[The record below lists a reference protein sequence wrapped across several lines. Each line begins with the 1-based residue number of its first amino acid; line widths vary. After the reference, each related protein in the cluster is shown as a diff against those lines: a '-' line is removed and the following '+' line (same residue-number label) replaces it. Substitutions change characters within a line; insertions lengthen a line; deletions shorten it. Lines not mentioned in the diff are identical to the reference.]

1 VILRLYFKVKLFEEH
16 SLSQEEELVF
26 EESQQGIKIV
36 IWGPTLAGKTTALSL
51 FHAIKKKEDPESVY
65 NFLKL
70 EDKATE
76 RTIGFD
82 QATFG
87 LGGGPGK
94 GFKYH
99 LFTTPG
105 QDRFKSMRKIVI
117 NGLHGLIVV
126 IDSEKA
132 RWEENKD
139 SLKELFEVSGDKIY
153 TGDIKIA
160 IMLNKMDLPVES
172 RISAAD
178 VGRLM
183 IEAGVSDKLRD
194 TFASTF
200 EVSCLDALSALR
212 EAWSKGEWNP
222 KQRPQAV
229 QRIIQPIQ
237 MVIRD
242 ILISELQKR

>member
-1 VILRLYFKVKLFEEH
+1 M
-16 SLSQEEELVF
+16 SQDEELVF

-36 IWGPTLAGKTTALSL
+36 FWGPTMAGKTTALSL

-70 EDKATE
+70 EDKQTE

-126 IDSEKA
+126 IDSEKE
-132 RWEENKD
+132 RWVENKD
-139 SLKELFEVSGDKIY
+139 SLIELFDIVGDKIY
-153 TGDIKIA
+153 SGEIKIA
-160 IMLNKMDLPVES
+160 IILNKMDLPVDT
-172 RISAAD
+172 RITAAD

-183 IEAGVSDKLRD
+183 LEAEVSDKLRD

-200 EVSCLDALSALR
+200 EVSCLNALSELR
-212 EAWSKGEWNP
+212 KAWQKGEWNP

-229 QRIIQPIQ
+229 QRLIQPIQ

-242 ILISELQKR
+242 ILVAELQKR

>member
-1 VILRLYFKVKLFEEH
+1 M
-16 SLSQEEELVF
+16 LSQEEELVF
-26 EESQQGIKIV
+26 EEAQKGIKIV
-36 IWGPTLAGKTTALSL
+36 FWGPTLAGKTTALSL

-65 NFLKL
+65 QFLKL

-87 LGGGPGK
+87 LGTGPGK

-105 QDRFKSMRKIVI
+105 QDRFKSMRKIVV

-139 SLKELFEVSGDKIY
+139 SLTELFQILGEKLYNREVKM
-153 TGDIKIA
+153 A
-160 IMLNKMDLPVES
+160 IMLNKMDLPADT

-178 VGRLM
+178 VGKLM
-183 IEAGVSDKLRD
+183 LEAGISDKLRD

-200 EVSCLDALSALR
+200 EVSCLEALVALK
-212 EAWSKGEWNP
+212 EAWGKGEWNP
-222 KQRPQAV
+222 KLRPQPV

-242 ILISELQKR
+242 ILISELRKG

>member
-1 VILRLYFKVKLFEEH
+1 M
-16 SLSQEEELVF
+16 SQNEELVF

-36 IWGPTLAGKTTALSL
+36 FWGPTMAGKTTALSL

-70 EDKATE
+70 EDKQTE

-117 NGLHGLIVV
+117 NGVQGLIVV

-132 RWEENKD
+132 RWEENRN
-139 SLKELFEVSGDKIY
+139 SLTELFEILGTKIY
-153 TGDIKIA
+153 AVEVKLA
-160 IMLNKMDLPVES
+160 IMLNKMDLPS
-172 RISAAD
+172 DTRISAVD
-178 VGRLM
+178 VGKLM
-183 IEAGVSDKLRD
+183 IESGVSDKLRD

-200 EVSCLDALSALR
+200 EVSCLNALNSLR
-212 EAWSKGEWNP
+212 ESWSQGEWNP

>member
-1 VILRLYFKVKLFEEH
+1 M
-16 SLSQEEELVF
+16 SLSEDDLVF
-26 EESQQGIKIV
+26 EEGQKGIKIV
-36 IWGPTLAGKTTALSL
+36 FWGPTLAGKTTALSL

-87 LGGGPGK
+87 LGTGHGRE
-94 GFKYH
+94 FKYH

-105 QDRFKSMRKIVI
+105 QDRFKSMRKIVV

-126 IDSEKA
+126 IDSEKS
-132 RWEENKD
+132 RWDENKE
-139 SLKELFEVSGDKIY
+139 SLVELFDILGDKLY
-153 TGDIKIA
+153 NREVKLA
-160 IMLNKMDLPVES
+160 IMLNKMDLPADT

-178 VGRLM
+178 VGKLM
-183 IEAGVSDKLRD
+183 LEAGISDKLRD

-200 EVSCLDALSALR
+200 EVSCLNALNNLK
-212 EAWSKGEWNP
+212 EAWSRGEWNP
-222 KQRPQAV
+222 KNRPQAV

-242 ILISELQKR
+242 ILISELRKA

>member
-1 VILRLYFKVKLFEEH
+1 M
-16 SLSQEEELVF
+16 SQEEELVF
-26 EESQQGIKIV
+26 EEAQKGIKIV
-36 IWGPTLAGKTTALSL
+36 FWGPTLAGKTTALSL
-51 FHAIKKKEDPESVY
+51 FHAIKKKEDPQSVY

-87 LGGGPGK
+87 LGTGAGK

-117 NGLHGLIVV
+117 NGLHGIIVV

-132 RWEENKD
+132 RWEENRD
-139 SLKELFEVSGDKIY
+139 SLTELFQILGEKLYQREVKM
-153 TGDIKIA
+153 A
-160 IMLNKMDLPVES
+160 IILNKMDLPAET

-178 VGRLM
+178 VGKLM
-183 IEAGVSDKLRD
+183 LEAGVSDKLRD

-200 EVSCLDALSALR
+200 EVSCLEALGALK
-212 EAWSKGEWNP
+212 EAWGKGNGTPPVVFGVWKKN
-222 KQRPQAV
+222 
-229 QRIIQPIQ
+229 
-237 MVIRD
+237 IRY
-242 ILISELQKR
+242 KT

>member
-1 VILRLYFKVKLFEEH
+1 M
-16 SLSQEEELVF
+16 SQNEELVF

-36 IWGPTLAGKTTALSL
+36 FWGPTMAGKTTALSL

-70 EDKATE
+70 EDKQTE

-117 NGLHGLIVV
+117 NGVQGLIVV

-132 RWEENKD
+132 RWEENKN
-139 SLKELFEVSGDKIY
+139 SLTELFEVLGSKIY
-153 TGDIKIA
+153 AGEVKIA
-160 IMLNKMDLPVES
+160 IMLNKMDLPADT

-178 VGRLM
+178 VGKLM
-183 IEAGVSDKLRD
+183 IGIMKIN
-194 TFASTF
+194 
-200 EVSCLDALSALR
+200 
-212 EAWSKGEWNP
+212 G
-222 KQRPQAV
+222 
-229 QRIIQPIQ
+229 
-237 MVIRD
+237 
-242 ILISELQKR
+242 

>member
-1 VILRLYFKVKLFEEH
+1 M
-16 SLSQEEELVF
+16 SQEEELVF
-26 EESQQGIKIV
+26 EEAQKGIKIV
-36 IWGPTLAGKTTALSL
+36 FWGPTLAGKTTALSL
-51 FHAIKKKEDPESVY
+51 FHAIKKKEDPQSVY

-87 LGGGPGK
+87 LGTGAGK

-117 NGLHGLIVV
+117 NGLHGIIVV

-132 RWEENKD
+132 RWEENRD
-139 SLKELFEVSGDKIY
+139 SLTELFQILGEKIY
-153 TGDIKIA
+153 QREVKMA
-160 IMLNKMDLPVES
+160 IILNKMDLPADT

-178 VGRLM
+178 VGKLM
-183 IEAGVSDKLRD
+183 LEAGVSDKLRD

-200 EVSCLDALSALR
+200 EVSCLEALGALK
-212 EAWSKGEWNP
+212 EAWGRGEWNP
-222 KQRPQAV
+222 KRRPQPV

-242 ILISELQKR
+242 ILVSELRKG

>member
-1 VILRLYFKVKLFEEH
+1 M
-16 SLSQEEELVF
+16 SQEEELVF
-26 EESQQGIKIV
+26 EESQQGVKIV
-36 IWGPTLAGKTTALSL
+36 FWGPTLAGKTTALSL

-87 LGGGPGK
+87 LGTGAGK
-94 GFKYH
+94 AFKYH

-132 RWEENKD
+132 RWEENRE
-139 SLKELFEVSGDKIY
+139 SLIELFTILGDKLY
-153 TGDIKIA
+153 SREVKMA
-160 IMLNKMDLPVES
+160 IMLNKMDLPAET

-183 IEAGVSDKLRD
+183 IEAGISDKLRD

-200 EVSCLDALSALR
+200 EVSCLEALSALKD
-212 EAWSKGEWNP
+212 AWTRGEWNP

-242 ILISELQKR
+242 IIISQLQKS

>member
-1 VILRLYFKVKLFEEH
+1 MQITYLPEEA

-26 EESQQGIKIV
+26 EEAQKGIKIV
-36 IWGPTLAGKTTALSL
+36 FWGPTLAGKTTALSL

-70 EDKATE
+70 EDKVTE

-87 LGGGPGK
+87 LGTGSGK

-117 NGLHGLIVV
+117 NGLHGIIVV
-126 IDSEKA
+126 MDSEKA
-132 RWEENKD
+132 RWDENKV
-139 SLKELFEVSGDKIY
+139 SLTELFQILGEKIY
-153 TGDIKIA
+153 NNEVKMA
-160 IMLNKMDLPVES
+160 IILNKMDLPVET

-183 IEAGVSDKLRD
+183 LESGVSDKLRD

-200 EVSCLDALSALR
+200 EVSCLEALTALKDA
-212 EAWSKGEWNP
+212 WGKGEWNP
-222 KQRPQAV
+222 KRRPQPV

-242 ILISELQKR
+242 ILVSELRKG

>member
-1 VILRLYFKVKLFEEH
+1 
-16 SLSQEEELVF
+16 LSQNEELVF
-26 EESQQGIKIV
+26 EETQQGIKIV
-36 IWGPTLAGKTTALSL
+36 FWGPTMAGKTTALSL

-70 EDKATE
+70 EDKQTE

-99 LFTTPG
+99 LFTTP
-105 QDRFKSMRKIVI
+105 
-117 NGLHGLIVV
+117 LT
-126 IDSEKA
+126 
-132 RWEENKD
+132 
-139 SLKELFEVSGDKIY
+139 ELFEILGTKIY
-153 TGDIKIA
+153 SGEVKIA
-160 IMLNKMDLPVES
+160 IMLNKMDLPS
-172 RISAAD
+172 DTRISAAD

-183 IEAGVSDKLRD
+183 IASGVSDKLRD

-200 EVSCLDALSALR
+200 EVSCLNALNSLR
-212 EAWSKGEWNP
+212 ESWGRGEWNP

-242 ILISELQKR
+242 ILISELRRR

>member
-1 VILRLYFKVKLFEEH
+1 MIPTLTEKSLEEG
-16 SLSQEEELVF
+16 SLSQDEELVF

-36 IWGPTLAGKTTALSL
+36 FWGPTMAGKTTALSL

-70 EDKATE
+70 EDKQTE

-126 IDSEKA
+126 IDSERE
-132 RWEENKD
+132 RWGENKD
-139 SLKELFEVSGDKIY
+139 SLSELFDIVGDKIY
-153 TGDIKIA
+153 SGEIKLA
-160 IMLNKMDLPVES
+160 IMLNKMDLPVDT
-172 RISAAD
+172 RINAAD

-183 IEAGVSDKLRD
+183 IEAEVSDKLRD

-200 EVSCLDALSALR
+200 EVSCLNALSELR
-212 EAWSKGEWNP
+212 ESWQKGEWNP

-229 QRIIQPIQ
+229 QRLIQPIQ

-242 ILISELQKR
+242 ILVSELQKR

>member
-1 VILRLYFKVKLFEEH
+1 M
-16 SLSQEEELVF
+16 SQNEELVF

-36 IWGPTLAGKTTALSL
+36 FWGPTMAGKTTALSL
-51 FHAIKKKEDPESVY
+51 FHAIKKKEDPDSVY

-70 EDKATE
+70 EDKQTE

-117 NGLHGLIVV
+117 NGVQGLIVV

-132 RWEENKD
+132 RWEENRN
-139 SLKELFEVSGDKIY
+139 SLTELFEILGTKIY
-153 TGDIKIA
+153 AGEVKLA
-160 IMLNKMDLPVES
+160 IMLNKMDLPADT
-172 RISAAD
+172 RISAVD
-178 VGRLM
+178 VGKLM
-183 IEAGVSDKLRD
+183 IESGVSDKLRD

-200 EVSCLDALSALR
+200 EVSCLNALNSLR
-212 EAWSKGEWNP
+212 ESWSQGEWNP

>member
-1 VILRLYFKVKLFEEH
+1 
-16 SLSQEEELVF
+16 LSQNEELVF

-36 IWGPTLAGKTTALSL
+36 FWGPTMAGKTTALSL

-70 EDKATE
+70 EDKQTE

-117 NGLHGLIVV
+117 NGVQGLIVV

-132 RWEENKD
+132 RWEENRN
-139 SLKELFEVSGDKIY
+139 SLTELFEILGTKIY
-153 TGDIKIA
+153 AGEVKLA
-160 IMLNKMDLPVES
+160 IMLNKMDLPS
-172 RISAAD
+172 DTRISAVD
-178 VGRLM
+178 VGKLM
-183 IEAGVSDKLRD
+183 IESGVSDKLRD

-200 EVSCLDALSALR
+200 EVSCLNALNSLR
-212 EAWSKGEWNP
+212 ESWSQGEWNP

-242 ILISELQKR
+242 ILISELRKR

>member
-1 VILRLYFKVKLFEEH
+1 MNLNEEDL
-16 SLSQEEELVF
+16 LSQEEELVF
-26 EESQQGIKIV
+26 EEAQKGIKIV
-36 IWGPTLAGKTTALSL
+36 FWGPTLAGKTTALSL

-105 QDRFKSMRKIVI
+105 QDRFKSMRKIVV

-139 SLKELFEVSGDKIY
+139 SLSELFEILGNKLYSREVKM
-153 TGDIKIA
+153 A
-160 IMLNKMDLPVES
+160 IMLNKMDLPVDT

-178 VGRLM
+178 VGKLM
-183 IEAGVSDKLRD
+183 LEASVSDSLRD

-200 EVSCLDALSALR
+200 EVSCLEALGALK
-212 EAWSKGEWNP
+212 EAWGKGEWNP
-222 KQRPQAV
+222 KQRPQPV

-242 ILISELQKR
+242 ILVSELRKG

>member
-1 VILRLYFKVKLFEEH
+1 M
-16 SLSQEEELVF
+16 SQEEELVF
-26 EESQQGIKIV
+26 EEAQKGIKIV
-36 IWGPTLAGKTTALSL
+36 FWGPTLAGKTTALSL
-51 FHAIKKKEDPESVY
+51 FHAIKKKENPESVY

-87 LGGGPGK
+87 LGTGPGK

-132 RWEENKD
+132 RWEENRD
-139 SLKELFEVSGDKIY
+139 SLTELFQILGEKLYNREVKM
-153 TGDIKIA
+153 A
-160 IMLNKMDLPVES
+160 IILNKMDLPADT

-178 VGRLM
+178 VGKLM
-183 IEAGVSDKLRD
+183 LEAGVSDKLRD

-200 EVSCLDALSALR
+200 EVSCLEALGALK
-212 EAWSKGEWNP
+212 EAWGKGEWNP
-222 KQRPQAV
+222 KRRPQPV

-242 ILISELQKR
+242 ILVSELQKG

>member
-1 VILRLYFKVKLFEEH
+1 M
-16 SLSQEEELVF
+16 SQNEELVF
-26 EESQQGIKIV
+26 EETQQGIKIV
-36 IWGPTLAGKTTALSL
+36 FWGPTMAGKTTALSL

-70 EDKATE
+70 EDKQTE

-117 NGLHGLIVV
+117 NGVQGIIVV
-126 IDSEKA
+126 IDSERA
-132 RWEENKD
+132 RWDENRV
-139 SLKELFEVSGDKIY
+139 SLTELFEILGTKIY
-153 TGDIKIA
+153 SGEVKIA
-160 IMLNKMDLPVES
+160 IMLNKMDLPS
-172 RISAAD
+172 DTRISAVD

-183 IEAGVSDKLRD
+183 IASGVSDKLRD

-200 EVSCLDALSALR
+200 EVSCLNALNSLR
-212 EAWSKGEWNP
+212 ESWGRGEWNP

-242 ILISELQKR
+242 ILISELRKR

>member
-1 VILRLYFKVKLFEEH
+1 MSQDELIFEEG
-16 SLSQEEELVF
+16 QK
-26 EESQQGIKIV
+26 GIKIV
-36 IWGPTLAGKTTALSL
+36 FWGPTLAGKTTALSL
-51 FHAIKKKEDPESVY
+51 FHAIKKREDPESVY

-87 LGGGPGK
+87 LGTGSGK
-94 GFKYH
+94 EFKYH

-105 QDRFKSMRKIVI
+105 QDRFKSMRKIVV

-126 IDSEKA
+126 MDSESA
-132 RWEENKD
+132 RWEENRD
-139 SLKELFEVSGDKIY
+139 SLMELFQILGDKLY
-153 TGDIKIA
+153 SREVKMA
-160 IMLNKMDLPVES
+160 IMLNKMDLPAS
-172 RISAAD
+172 TRISAAD
-178 VGRLM
+178 VGKLM
-183 IEAGVSDKLRD
+183 LEAGVSDKLRD

-200 EVSCLDALSALR
+200 EVSCLEALKALK
-212 EAWSKGEWNP
+212 EAWAKGEWNP
-222 KQRPQAV
+222 KNRPQPV

-242 ILISELQKR
+242 ILISQLQRT

>member
-1 VILRLYFKVKLFEEH
+1 M
-16 SLSQEEELVF
+16 SQNEELVF
-26 EESQQGIKIV
+26 EETQQGIKIV
-36 IWGPTLAGKTTALSL
+36 FWGPTMAGKTTALSL

-70 EDKATE
+70 EDKQTE

-117 NGLHGLIVV
+117 NGVQGIIVV
-126 IDSEKA
+126 IDSERA
-132 RWEENKD
+132 RWDENRV
-139 SLKELFEVSGDKIY
+139 SLTELFEILGTKIY
-153 TGDIKIA
+153 SGEVKIA
-160 IMLNKMDLPVES
+160 IMLNKMDLPS
-172 RISAAD
+172 DTRISAVD

-183 IEAGVSDKLRD
+183 IVSGVSDKLRD

-200 EVSCLDALSALR
+200 EVSCLNALNSLR
-212 EAWSKGEWNP
+212 ESWGKGEWNP

-242 ILISELQKR
+242 ILISELQKRR

>member
-1 VILRLYFKVKLFEEH
+1 M
-16 SLSQEEELVF
+16 SQEEELVF
-26 EESQQGIKIV
+26 EEAQRGIKIV
-36 IWGPTLAGKTTALSL
+36 FWGPTLAGKTTALSL

-87 LGGGPGK
+87 LGTGPGK

-105 QDRFKSMRKIVI
+105 QDRFKSMRKIVV
-117 NGLHGLIVV
+117 NGLHGIIVV

-132 RWEENKD
+132 RWDENKD
-139 SLKELFEVSGDKIY
+139 SLTELFQILGEKILNGEVKM
-153 TGDIKIA
+153 A
-160 IMLNKMDLPVES
+160 IILNKMDLPAET

-183 IEAGVSDKLRD
+183 LQAGVSDKLRD

-200 EVSCLDALSALR
+200 EVSCLEALSALKD
-212 EAWSKGEWNP
+212 AWGKGEWNP
-222 KQRPQAV
+222 KRRPQPV

-242 ILISELQKR
+242 ILVSELRKG

>member
-1 VILRLYFKVKLFEEH
+1 M
-16 SLSQEEELVF
+16 SQEEELVF
-26 EESQQGIKIV
+26 EEAQKGIKIV
-36 IWGPTLAGKTTALSL
+36 FWGPTLAGKTTALSL

-87 LGGGPGK
+87 LGTSSGT

-105 QDRFKSMRKIVI
+105 QDRFKSMRKIVV

-139 SLKELFEVSGDKIY
+139 SLSELFQILGDKLY
-153 TGDIKIA
+153 SREVKMA
-160 IMLNKMDLPVES
+160 IMLNKMDLPVDT

-178 VGRLM
+178 VGKLM
-183 IEAGVSDKLRD
+183 LEAGISDTLRD

-200 EVSCLDALSALR
+200 EVSCLEALGALR
-212 EAWSKGEWNP
+212 EAWGKGEWNP
-222 KQRPQAV
+222 KKRPQPV

-242 ILISELQKR
+242 ILVSELRKG

>member
-1 VILRLYFKVKLFEEH
+1 
-16 SLSQEEELVF
+16 LSQNEELVF
-26 EESQQGIKIV
+26 EETQQGIKIV
-36 IWGPTLAGKTTALSL
+36 FWGPTMAGKTTALSL

-70 EDKATE
+70 EDKQTE

-117 NGLHGLIVV
+117 NGVQGIIVV
-126 IDSEKA
+126 IDSERA
-132 RWEENKD
+132 RWDENRV
-139 SLKELFEVSGDKIY
+139 SLTELFEILGTKIY
-153 TGDIKIA
+153 SGEVKIA
-160 IMLNKMDLPVES
+160 IMLNKMDLPS
-172 RISAAD
+172 DTRISAVD

-183 IEAGVSDKLRD
+183 IASGVSDKLRD

-200 EVSCLDALSALR
+200 EVSCLNALNSLR
-212 EAWSKGEWNP
+212 ESWGRGEWNP

-242 ILISELQKR
+242 ILISELRRR

>member
-1 VILRLYFKVKLFEEH
+1 M
-16 SLSQEEELVF
+16 SQNEELVF

-36 IWGPTLAGKTTALSL
+36 FWGPTMAGKTTALSL

-70 EDKATE
+70 EDKQTE

-117 NGLHGLIVV
+117 NGVQGLIVV

-132 RWEENKD
+132 RWDENRS
-139 SLKELFEVSGDKIY
+139 SLTELFEILGTKIY
-153 TGDIKIA
+153 AGEVKLA
-160 IMLNKMDLPVES
+160 IMLNKMDLPS
-172 RISAAD
+172 DTRISAVD
-178 VGRLM
+178 VGKLM
-183 IEAGVSDKLRD
+183 IESGVSDKLRD

-200 EVSCLDALSALR
+200 EVSCLNALNSLR
-212 EAWSKGEWNP
+212 ESWSQGEWNP

>member
-1 VILRLYFKVKLFEEH
+1 M
-16 SLSQEEELVF
+16 SQNEELVF

-36 IWGPTLAGKTTALSL
+36 FWGPTMAGKTTALSL

-70 EDKATE
+70 EDKQTE

-117 NGLHGLIVV
+117 NGVQGLIVV

-132 RWEENKD
+132 RWDENRN
-139 SLKELFEVSGDKIY
+139 SLTELFEILGTKIY
-153 TGDIKIA
+153 AGEVKLA
-160 IMLNKMDLPVES
+160 IMLNKMDLPS
-172 RISAAD
+172 DTRISAVD
-178 VGRLM
+178 VGKLM
-183 IEAGVSDKLRD
+183 IESGVSDKLRD

-200 EVSCLDALSALR
+200 EVSCLNALNSLR
-212 EAWSKGEWNP
+212 ETWSQGEWNP

>member
-1 VILRLYFKVKLFEEH
+1 
-16 SLSQEEELVF
+16 LSQNEELVF

-36 IWGPTLAGKTTALSL
+36 FWGPTMAGKTTALSL

-70 EDKATE
+70 EDKQTE

-117 NGLHGLIVV
+117 NGVQGIVVV

-132 RWEENKD
+132 RWDENRV
-139 SLKELFEVSGDKIY
+139 SLKELFEVLGTKIY
-153 TGDIKIA
+153 SGEVKIA
-160 IMLNKMDLPVES
+160 IMLNKMDLPS
-172 RISAAD
+172 DTRISAVD

-183 IEAGVSDKLRD
+183 IASGVSDKLRD

-200 EVSCLDALSALR
+200 EVSCLNALTSLR
-212 EAWSKGEWNP
+212 ESWGKGEWNP

>member
-1 VILRLYFKVKLFEEH
+1 MTTRD
-16 SLSQEEELVF
+16 QNC
-26 EESQQGIKIV
+26 KIV
-36 IWGPTLAGKTTALSL
+36 IWGPTMAGKTTALSL

-70 EDKATE
+70 EDKQTE

-117 NGLHGLIVV
+117 NGVQGLIVV

-132 RWEENKD
+132 RWEENRN
-139 SLKELFEVSGDKIY
+139 SLTELFEILGTKIY
-153 TGDIKIA
+153 AGEVKLA
-160 IMLNKMDLPVES
+160 IMLNKMDLPS
-172 RISAAD
+172 DTRISAVD

-183 IEAGVSDKLRD
+183 IESGVSDKLRD

-200 EVSCLDALSALR
+200 EVSCLNALNSLR
-212 EAWSKGEWNP
+212 ESWSQGEWNP

>member
-1 VILRLYFKVKLFEEH
+1 M
-16 SLSQEEELVF
+16 SQNEELVF

-36 IWGPTLAGKTTALSL
+36 FWGPTMAGKTTALSL
-51 FHAIKKKEDPESVY
+51 FHAIKKKEDPDSVY

-70 EDKATE
+70 EDKQTE

-117 NGLHGLIVV
+117 NGVQGLIVV

-132 RWEENKD
+132 RWDENRN
-139 SLKELFEVSGDKIY
+139 SLTELFEILGTKIY
-153 TGDIKIA
+153 AGEVKIA
-160 IMLNKMDLPVES
+160 IMLNKMDLPS
-172 RISAAD
+172 DTRISAVD

-183 IEAGVSDKLRD
+183 IESGVSDKLRD

-200 EVSCLDALSALR
+200 EVSCLNALNSLR
-212 EAWSKGEWNP
+212 ESWSQGEWNP

>member
-1 VILRLYFKVKLFEEH
+1 M
-16 SLSQEEELVF
+16 SQNEELVF
-26 EESQQGIKIV
+26 EETQQGIKIV
-36 IWGPTLAGKTTALSL
+36 FWGPTMAGKTTALSL

-70 EDKATE
+70 EDKQTE

-117 NGLHGLIVV
+117 NGVQGIIVV
-126 IDSEKA
+126 IDSERA
-132 RWEENKD
+132 RWDENRV
-139 SLKELFEVSGDKIY
+139 SLTELFEILGTKIY
-153 TGDIKIA
+153 SGEVKIA
-160 IMLNKMDLPVES
+160 IMLNKMDLPS
-172 RISAAD
+172 DTRISAVD

-183 IEAGVSDKLRD
+183 IASGVSDKLRD

-200 EVSCLDALSALR
+200 EVSCLNALNSLR
-212 EAWSKGEWNP
+212 ESWGRGEWNP

-242 ILISELQKR
+242 ILISELRRR

>member
-1 VILRLYFKVKLFEEH
+1 M
-16 SLSQEEELVF
+16 SQEELVF
-26 EESQQGIKIV
+26 EEAQQGIKIV
-36 IWGPTLAGKTTALSL
+36 FWGPTMAGKTTALSL

-87 LGGGPGK
+87 LGAGGK

-105 QDRFKSMRKIVI
+105 QDRFKSMRKIVV
-117 NGLHGLIVV
+117 NGLHGIIIV
-126 IDSEKA
+126 IDSEKS
-132 RWEENKD
+132 RWEENKA
-139 SLKELFEVSGDKIY
+139 SLKELFEILGDKLY
-153 TGDIKIA
+153 NREVKMA
-160 IMLNKMDLPVES
+160 IMLNKMDLPVET

-183 IEAGVSDKLRD
+183 LEAGVSDKLRD

-200 EVSCLDALSALR
+200 EVSCLDALNALK

-222 KQRPQAV
+222 KNRPKPV

-242 ILISELQKR
+242 ILVSELQKA

>member
-1 VILRLYFKVKLFEEH
+1 MNLITKLTEKNLEDG
-16 SLSQEEELVF
+16 SLSQDEELVF

-36 IWGPTLAGKTTALSL
+36 FWGPTMAGKTTALSL

-70 EDKATE
+70 EDKQTE

-126 IDSEKA
+126 IDSEKE

-139 SLKELFEVSGDKIY
+139 SLSELFEIVGDKIY
-153 TGDIKIA
+153 SGEIKLA
-160 IMLNKMDLPVES
+160 IMLNKMDIPVDT
-172 RISAAD
+172 RINAAD

-183 IEAGVSDKLRD
+183 IEAEVSDKLRD

-200 EVSCLDALSALR
+200 EVSCLIALKELR
-212 EAWSKGEWNP
+212 ESWQQGEWNP

-229 QRIIQPIQ
+229 QRLIQPIQ

-242 ILISELQKR
+242 ILVSELQKR

>member
-1 VILRLYFKVKLFEEH
+1 MQITYLPEEA

-26 EESQQGIKIV
+26 EEAQKGIKIV
-36 IWGPTLAGKTTALSL
+36 FWGPTLAGKTTALSL

-87 LGGGPGK
+87 LGTGSGK

-117 NGLHGLIVV
+117 NGLHGIIVV
-126 IDSEKA
+126 MDSEKA
-132 RWEENKD
+132 RWDENKV
-139 SLKELFEVSGDKIY
+139 SLTELFQILGEKIY
-153 TGDIKIA
+153 NNEVKMA
-160 IMLNKMDLPVES
+160 IILNKMDLPVET

-183 IEAGVSDKLRD
+183 LESGVSDKLRD

-200 EVSCLDALSALR
+200 EVSCLEALTALKDA
-212 EAWSKGEWNP
+212 WGKGEWNP
-222 KQRPQAV
+222 KRRPQPV

-242 ILISELQKR
+242 ILVSELRKG